1 MLVIATRLCIRLQR
15 LTSFHWGKKLAESE
29 SARLRRALRIILLL
43 SQQKKGL
50 SVYEIAEHE
59 ERNVKTIRRDINL
72 LRDEGLP
79 IEETL
84 ADHGKKL
91 WRITAKVDQI
101 SFNYHELLSLF
112 LGRRLLEPF
121 AGTPLF
127 EGIHSLFQKLETQ
140 LFSESKTLQDNLTDG
155 FHLTSIG
162 VSDYSG
168 RSQLI
173 SSVLDAV
180 QKRTVLSVTY
190 QKNNA
195 PKPSEYQL
203 HPYSL
208 VYHRGSLYVIAFS
221 VASQEMR
228 HFKLDRILNVDCLP
242 TRFEVP
248 KSFDVRAYLEE
259 SFGIFSPSGKTYV
272 IRIQFAASAAGAVR
286 ESRWHRSQEIVEH
299 HDGSIVL
306 KLKLGNLEEI
316 KSWVMGFGSMA
327 KVLAPRELVQAVR
340 DDVRRMNEAY
350 E

>member
-1 MLVIATRLCIRLQR
+1 M
-15 LTSFHWGKKLAESE
+15 AESE

-43 SQQKKGL
+43 SQQKMGL
-50 SVYEIAEHE
+50 SVYEIAERE
-59 ERNVKTIRRDINL
+59 ERNVKTIRRDITL

-162 VSDYSG
+162 ASDYSG
-168 RSQLI
+168 RSLLI
-173 SSVLDAV
+173 SAILEAV
-180 QKRTVLSVTY
+180 QQRTVLSITY

-195 PKPSEYQL
+195 PEPSAYTI

-208 VYHRGSLYVIAFS
+208 VYHRGSLYIIALS
-221 VASQEMR
+221 VASAAMR
-228 HFKLDRILNVDCLP
+228 HFKLDRVLNTECLLH
-242 TRFEVP
+242 RFEVP
-248 KSFDVRAYLEE
+248 TTFDVRGYLEE
-259 SFGIFSPSGKTYV
+259 SFGIFSPSGRTFLV
-272 IRIQFAASAAGAVR
+272 RIHFAAAAAGAVR
-286 ESRWHRSQEIVEH
+286 ESQWHRSQEITENP
-299 HDGSIVL
+299 DGSIVL
-306 KLKLGNLEEI
+306 KLKLSTLEEI

-327 KVLAPRELVQAVR
+327 KVLAPKELVHAVR
-340 DDVRRMNEAY
+340 DDVRRMAEAY
-350 E
+350 A

>member
-1 MLVIATRLCIRLQR
+1 M
-15 LTSFHWGKKLAESE
+15 AESE
-29 SARLRRALRIILLL
+29 STRLRRALRIILLL

-50 SVYEIAEHE
+50 SVYEIAKHE
-59 ERNVKTIRRDINL
+59 ELNVKTIRRDINL

-91 WRITAKVDQI
+91 WRITARVDQI
-101 SFNYHELLSLF
+101 SFTYHELLSLF

-127 EGIHSLFQKLETQ
+127 EGVHSLFQKLETQ
-140 LFSESKTLQDNLTDG
+140 LFSESKTLQDNLTDS

-162 VSDYSG
+162 ASDYSG

-173 SSVLDAV
+173 STVLEAV
-180 QKRTVLSVTY
+180 QKRYELSVTY

-208 VYHRGSLYVIAFS
+208 VYHRGSLYLIAFS

-228 HFKLDRILNVDCLP
+228 HFKLDRILNVDCLS

-248 KSFDVRAYLEE
+248 KSFDVRDYLEQ
-259 SFGIFSPSGKTYV
+259 SFGIFSPSGKTYA
-272 IRIQFAASAAGAVR
+272 IRIQFAALAAGAVR

-299 HDGSIVL
+299 RDGSIEL

-316 KSWVMGFGSMA
+316 KSWVMGFGAMA
-327 KVLAPRELVQAVR
+327 KVLAPKELVQAIR
-340 DDVRRMNEAY
+340 DDVRRMTEAY